1 MKYFNFLD
9 SKDVVVVVVKR
20 VFIEEK
26 WMGEERGWEVG

>member
-9 SKDVVVVVVKR
+9 SKDVVVVVVKC